1 MTFCEMVYGASAVV
15 FVGRSVLLV
24 KRGEPPAAGY
34 WSFPGG
40 HVRAGENAE
49 AAARREVYEETGLE
63 VEITGYVEER
73 DIRSNETG
81 EHGHVYRLSVFAGR
95 VPPGSTPRAASD
107 AAEARFVPFDD
118 LGNYLLTSGADDVIR
133 SAWNVVHGEAL

>member
-1 MTFCEMVYGASAVV
+1 MSSCEVVYGASAVV

-24 KRGEPPAAGY
+24 KRGEAPGAGY

-49 AAARREVYEETGLE
+49 AAARREVYEETGLD
-63 VEITGYVEER
+63 VEITGYVGEH

-81 EHGHVYRLSVFAGR
+81 EHGKIYRISVYAGR
-95 VPPGSTPRAASD
+95 AQAGCTPSAASD
-107 AAEARFVPFDD
+107 AADARLVTFDA
-118 LGNYLLTSGADDVIR
+118 LENYPLTSGADAVIR
-133 SAWNVVHGEAL
+133 SAWNLVRGEAL